1 MRYRGN
7 LGGHADPGV
16 QANARLTGYTAVA
29 LLVPLTVAWVTGLNA
44 RPLLDAHVLVGLLL
58 VPPVLL
64 KLCSVGYRFVRYYTR
79 EPRYVAAGPPSLPMR
94 LLGPVVMLL
103 TVAVFGTGI
112 ELWLFGARF
121 GPEWIP
127 LHHAS
132 AYLWFAAMAVH
143 VGAYVRRAAR
153 LAAADWRDHLSGAL
167 TRRSLVVASL
177 IMGAVLAVALLP
189 FPSPFSF
196 AVSSGQ

>member
-1 MRYRGN
+1 MRQRNNRG
-7 LGGHADPGV
+7 HSADPGV
-16 QANARLTGYTAVA
+16 QANARLTGYAAVA
-29 LLVPLTVAWVTGLNA
+29 LLLPLAVVWVTGLNA
-44 RPLLDAHVLVGLLL
+44 RRLLDAHVLVGLLL

-64 KLCSVGYRFVRYYTR
+64 KLGSVGYRFVRYYTR

-94 LLGPVVMLL
+94 LLGPVVVLL

-112 ELWLFGARF
+112 ELWLFGAGF
-121 GPEWIP
+121 GPQWTP

-132 AYLWFAAMAVH
+132 AYLWFAAMVLHA
-143 VGAYVRRAAR
+143 GAYVRRAPR
-153 LAAADWRDHLSGAL
+153 LAAADWRDHLAGAL

-177 IMGAVLAVALLP
+177 VMGAVLALALLP

-196 AVSSGQ
+196 AAPSGR

>member
-1 MRYRGN
+1 MES
-7 LGGHADPGV
+7 HADPGV

-64 KLCSVGYRFVRYYTR
+64 KLGSVGHRFVRYYTR

-94 LLGPVVMLL
+94 LLGPVVVLL

-143 VGAYVRRAAR
+143 VGAYVRRAPR

-196 AVSSGQ
+196 AVPSGQ

>member
-1 MRYRGN
+1 MHQRNHMDSG
-7 LGGHADPGV
+7 DPGV
-16 QANARLTGYTAVA
+16 EANARLTGYAAVA
-29 LLVPLTVAWVTGLNA
+29 LLVPLAAVWVTGLYA
-44 RPLLDAHVLVGLLL
+44 RRLLDVHVLVGLLL

-64 KLCSVGYRFVRYYTR
+64 KLGSVGYRFVRYYTR
-79 EPRYVAAGPPSLPMR
+79 EPRYVAAGPPSPPMR
-94 LLGPVVMLL
+94 LLGPVVVLL

-121 GPEWIP
+121 GSQWTP

-143 VGAYVRRAAR
+143 VGAYARRAPR
-153 LAAADWRDHLSGAL
+153 LAAADWRDHLAGAL

-177 IMGAVLAVALLP
+177 VMGVVLAVALLP

-196 AVSSGQ
+196 AVPSGQ